1 MNVGV
6 KNSLSQ
12 LKMGSVA
19 LVRKFDTSVALVECW
34 N

>member
-12 LKMGSVA
+12 LKMGRAA
-19 LVRKFDTSVALVECW
+19 LVLKFDTSVALVESW